1 MGARPQP
8 YGGGVAID
16 WTRYRAVLFDLDGVL
31 TPTASVHRRAWKR
44 TLDAYLAA
52 RHPGESGFTDA
63 DYLEHVDGK
72 PRYDGVR
79 DFLRSRGIELVEG
92 TPDEDPGWQS
102 VCGIGN
108 AKNEF
113 FNRVL
118 AEEGVE
124 PYPGSLRLLD
134 HLGRIGVPAGVV
146 SSSANAGAV
155 LAAAG
160 LGQRFAVVVDGMA
173 ARRWGLAG
181 KPAPDTFLAAVRL
194 LGAEASASVVVED
207 AISGVAAGRA
217 GGFALVVGVD
227 RDAGVDELLAAG
239 ADTVVADLGDTVPSG
254 VEPN

>member
-1 MGARPQP
+1 M
-8 YGGGVAID
+8 
-16 WTRYRAVLFDLDGVL
+16 
-31 TPTASVHRRAWKR
+31 
-44 TLDAYLAA
+44 
-52 RHPGESGFTDA
+52 
-63 DYLEHVDGK
+63 
-72 PRYDGVR
+72 
-79 DFLRSRGIELVEG
+79 EG

-194 LGAEASASVVVED
+194 LGAEASTSVVVED